1 MQLVRYPSSLLLP
14 SPRIVCLTVKYS
26 VLELIAYVDKH
37 FLNLLQ
43 KALLSKLFFTVWR
56 EGLMTMTFS
65 NYWTTFRLIEVSNTS
80 QMYDSLRYLK
90 LSYTYDISFC

>member
-1 MQLVRYPSSLLLP
+1 MQLVRYPSSFLLP
-14 SPRIVCLTVKYS
+14 SPRIVCWTVKYS
-26 VLELIAYVDKH
+26 VLKLIAYVDKH

-56 EGLMTMTFS
+56 EGLMMMTYS
-65 NYWTTFRLIEVSNTS
+65 NYWMTFKLIEVSSTS

-90 LSYTYDISFC
+90 PSHTYDISLC